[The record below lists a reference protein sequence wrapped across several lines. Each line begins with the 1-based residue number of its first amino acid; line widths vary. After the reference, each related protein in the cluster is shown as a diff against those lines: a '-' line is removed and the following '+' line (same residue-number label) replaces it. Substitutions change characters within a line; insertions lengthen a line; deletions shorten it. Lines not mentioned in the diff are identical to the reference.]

1 MKVNAV
7 EVIVGNYVD
16 GKSRA
21 HFQQLLN
28 TALKILNEDTS
39 VNEIIDIKY
48 TCFGRS
54 FSALI
59 ILNVNESYFKNE

>member
-7 EVIVGNYVD
+7 EVIVGPYVD
-16 GKSRA
+16 GKSRE

-48 TCFGRS
+48 TSFGRS
-54 FSALI
+54 LSALI
-59 ILNVNESYFKNE
+59 ILNVNESYFKND